1 MRYPI
6 VLIHGLFGYG
16 HEDEVK
22 NSDLLPYWG
31 YKGNNLI
38 EHLQSEGYEVH
49 YPSLGPYNSA
59 WDRACILWA
68 YLFGG
73 RVDYGKVHSAR
84 VHHERYGATYPGA
97 LKDLG
102 QSEKHMKI
110 DLFGHSLG
118 GATVK
123 EVSNLFTQG
132 SKEERDGTAAD
143 DLSPLFAG
151 GHGDL
156 IHTVTTLSGVNNGT
170 MAATLTDRTGIS
182 IATIFGI
189 MFNDTINGNGDY
201 ENKLDQWTGGA
212 IAKATKYSLSL
223 DDDVSKEMDIDF
235 VQKHINP
242 KQVVNKGTYYFAQ
255 RAFEPTFEM
264 SGACRYCGTIMA
276 ISGNAAGLKYHP
288 DFMSWYRNDGFVNLA
303 GQSAPFDARYKDG
316 YWSGTK
322 FRPGI
327 WYNMPPK
334 IEDHI
339 YWCGHSGCIQDLYA
353 DFDRMLSLYDKLK

>member
-6 VLIHGLFGYG
+6 VLIHGLYGYG

-31 YKGNNLI
+31 YKGNNLV
-38 EHLQSEGYEVH
+38 EHLKSEGHEVY

-73 RVDYGKVHSAR
+73 RVDYGEAHAR
-84 VHHERYGATYPGA
+84 RKGHKRFGDAYPGV

-102 QSEKHMKI
+102 KTKAHAKI
-110 DLFGHSLG
+110 DLFGHSFG

-123 EVSNLFTQG
+123 EISSLFTQG
-132 SKEERDGTAAD
+132 DEQEKKSPGH
-143 DLSPLFAG
+143 SPLFDG

-170 MAATLTDRTGIS
+170 TAATLTAYTGLS
-182 IATIFGI
+182 FATVMGVMLSEMTSADSPEQCDYMLSQWKGGPIAKGI
-189 MFNDTINGNGDY
+189 RYNLNDTDN
-201 ENKLDQWTGGA
+201 
-212 IAKATKYSLSL
+212 IAM
-223 DDDVSKEMDIDF
+223 EMDINT
-235 VQKHINP
+235 VQRKVNP
-242 KQVVNKGTYYFAQ
+242 RQVVNKNTYYFAQ
-255 RAFEPTFEM
+255 RAFKSPSKMT
-264 SGACRYCGTIMA
+264 GACQYCGSMIELSANLT
-276 ISGNAAGLKYHP
+276 GNHFKRDDLG
-288 DFMSWYRNDGFVNLA
+288 WRRNDGFVNLV
-303 GQSAPFDARYKDG
+303 GQSAPLNQKYKDG
-316 YWSGTK
+316 YWSGTEFK
-322 FRPGI
+322 PGI

>member
-6 VLIHGLFGYG
+6 VLIHGLYGYG

-73 RVDYGKVHSAR
+73 RVDYGEIHSKR
-84 VHHERYGATYPGA
+84 YHHERYGKEYPGV

-102 QSEKHMKI
+102 KNDKHAKI
-110 DLFGHSLG
+110 ELFGHSFG

-123 EVSNLFTQG
+123 EVSNLFTRG
-132 SKEERDGTAAD
+132 DDVEKNLPGHSK
-143 DLSPLFAG
+143 LFDG

-170 MAATLTDRTGIS
+170 TAATLTDRTGIS
-182 IATIFGI
+182 LFTICAI
-189 MFNDTINGNGDY
+189 MMESAASADSPDQYDY
-201 ENKLDQWTGGA
+201 MLEQWRGGP
-212 IAKATKYSLSL
+212 IAKTISYGSNTVDNIAW
-223 DDDVSKEMDIDF
+223 EMDIDT
-235 VQKHINP
+235 VQKRINP
-242 KQVVNKGTYYFAQ
+242 KQVVNKNTYYFAQ
-255 RAFEPTFEM
+255 RASMPAKEM
-264 SGACRYCGTIMA
+264 SGACQYCGYIMNA
-276 ISGNAAGLKYHP
+276 SGNLTGMKYKF
-288 DFMSWYRNDGFVNLA
+288 DWQGWKKNDGFVNLI
-303 GQSAPFDARYKDG
+303 GQSAPLNQKYKDG
-316 YWSGTK
+316 YWTGTEFK
-322 FRPGI
+322 PGI
-327 WYNMPPK
+327 WYNMPSK
-334 IEDHI
+334 NADHI
-339 YWCGHSGCIQDLYA
+339 YWCGHSGNIYDLYS
-353 DFDRMLSLYDKLK
+353 DFDRMLALYDKLK